1 MNGTNVPYLSF
12 SLSSGGQFAVQQ
24 KTDGEGGDATTTA
37 AAAAEEP
44 GLNRPSKQSAMQ
56 QPSSAKVCFWLW
68 MNELSYYLQAGILTG
83 YFFWSN

>member
-1 MNGTNVPYLSF
+1 MPYLSF

-56 QPSSAKVCFWLW
+56 QPSSAKVYFWL
-68 MNELSYYLQAGILTG
+68 
-83 YFFWSN
+83 